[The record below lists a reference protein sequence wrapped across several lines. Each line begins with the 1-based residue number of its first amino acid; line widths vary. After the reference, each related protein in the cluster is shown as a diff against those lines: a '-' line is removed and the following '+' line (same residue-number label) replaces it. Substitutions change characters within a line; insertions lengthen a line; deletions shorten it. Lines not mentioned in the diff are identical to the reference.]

1 MTRIFFGHVLA
12 RGKLSTLGMDKP
24 ADTQGRKP
32 APDAEAGLVA
42 LTTEESAAREEQEL
56 VLALQRRDARALGL
70 VFSRY
75 QSRIYSF
82 LLRLCGRGDVAD
94 DLFQETFVQLAR
106 YADRLR
112 PDTNLSAWLYTV
124 ARNRY
129 RSYRRARLLH
139 ALRQDVFADQ
149 PIGDVGMIKKVRTPL
164 DEALL
169 TDEQRQVE
177 QAMASLGE
185 KFREV
190 LLLVGVDGLTSE
202 QAAQVLG
209 ITPVA
214 VRQRLSRAR
223 GQLTEALRKLPRP
236 DDQGRAGNT

>member
-1 MTRIFFGHVLA
+1 
-12 RGKLSTLGMDKP
+12 MDKP

-32 APDAEAGLVA
+32 AQDAEAALGA
-42 LTTEESAAREEQEL
+42 LTAEESAAREEQEL

-82 LLRLCGRGDVAD
+82 LLRLCGRADVAD
-94 DLFQETFVQLAR
+94 DLFQETLVQLAR

-112 PDTNLSAWLYTV
+112 PDTSLSAWLYTV

-139 ALRQDVFADQ
+139 ALRLDVFADQ
-149 PIGDVGMIKKVRTPL
+149 PVSDVGMIKKVRTPL
-164 DEALL
+164 DEVLL

-177 QAMASLGE
+177 QAIATLGE

-223 GQLTEALRKLPRP
+223 GQLAEALRKLGKLPRLP
-236 DDQGRAGNT
+236 RLDAQGGAGHK

>member
-1 MTRIFFGHVLA
+1 
-12 RGKLSTLGMDKP
+12 MDKP

-32 APDAEAGLVA
+32 AQDAEAGLGA
-42 LTTEESAAREEQEL
+42 LATEERAAAEEQEL

-82 LLRLCGRGDVAD
+82 LLRLCGRADVAD

-106 YADRLR
+106 HADRLR

-139 ALRQDVFADQ
+139 ALRLDVFADQ
-149 PIGDVGMIKKVRTPL
+149 PLGDVGMIKKVRTPL

-190 LLLVGVDGLTSE
+190 LLLVGVDGLSSE

-223 GQLTEALRKLPRP
+223 GQLAEALQKLPKLPSIPRL
-236 DDQGRAGNT
+236 DVQGGAGSK